1 MFQIVVHVSKS
12 GLSSEATRFIDIL
25 NRNGMNKLAEA
36 LITNSCYH
44 NVPAITYILLKYPSI
59 EMKIKNQK
67 DLDNFHS
74 TDLISCFT
82 QRKNQTI
89 KMPLHIP
96 SFSLLHIG
104 NICHL
109 NSVISLFSSLTE
121 LVKELNEI
129 IVSNQ
134 VENLNSNQVENL
146 NSNSVEN
153 LNQVDNSNSL
163 NSFEIFKLI
172 TQYIMNSYSQ
182 IDLNPNLLQTL
193 ISRLSINPFVF
204 EEATETAKKI
214 IRIFYENS
222 VDKSTIFY
230 WDSSDEFY
238 QSDEPLGEK
247 ISHFNS
253 KYLIINVHD
262 MNFLF
267 DIDTDKVKI
276 KNFNIQNSNRT
287 YSLSSIIIYHS
298 NHFITAFNL
307 GNGLFKIIDDMEERY
322 SNSLLDSKTLFAP
335 DNQMSHVLACYLL
348 IN

>member
-12 GLSSEATRFIDIL
+12 GLSSEAAQFIDIL
-25 NRNGMNKLAEA
+25 NRNRMNKLAEA

-59 EMKIKNQK
+59 EAKIKNQK

-89 KMPLHIP
+89 KLPLHIP

-129 IVSNQ
+129 IVSNS
-134 VENLNSNQVENL
+134 VDNSNSNQV
-146 NSNSVEN
+146 
-153 LNQVDNSNSL
+153 DNSL

-193 ISRLSINPFVF
+193 ISHLSINPFVF

-276 KNFNIQNSNRT
+276 KNFNIQNSNHT